1 MTSKDNAAGK
11 SGGDD
16 FVARAQRAMNRA
28 GEKAMADYKRFGIE
42 PVIAPFPKKDEK
54 KAR

>member
-1 MTSKDNAAGK
+1 MRTKEKGVEKVGS
-11 SGGDD
+11 DD

-42 PVIAPFPKKDEK
+42 PVVAPFTKKEEK
-54 KAR
+54 KN